1 MEERPAG
8 PRHQPSPRR
17 SVAAHCPSSTT
28 PCLRATRKNSPGVRK
43 NEIKVH
49 VPHLYARSLSK
60 ALQPGKCV
68 MSSDG
73 AEGRSFGH
81 TRFFFLWG
89 IYIFLNLLL
98 LCRKKKKRL
107 KMTTGSFLSLG
118 IPQHRPG
125 PASSVSVATVPA
137 PHVRP
142 APLLAPRVL
151 RAPPPCRPA
160 ACARPSLAPPGEPRL
175 ENPAGEPRWRTPPG
189 EPHLENP
196 AWSATPLSPGGR
208 PLRPLTQKPSRDA
221 PSVAPRTQPCA
232 VPVQWASQS
241 HTSPRGPVKV
251 QVLIQQAVE
260 EPGTLHSQQAPRSC
274 PCCWPQCT
282 CKRRGVVS
290 ESPSTC

>member
-49 VPHLYARSLSK
+49 VPYLYARSLSK

-98 LCRKKKKRL
+98 LCRKKKRL

-118 IPQHRPG
+118 IPQRRPG

-151 RAPPPCRPA
+151 RAPPPCRPT

-175 ENPAGEPRWRTPPG
+175 ENLTWRT
-189 EPHLENP
+189 
-196 AWSATPLSPGGR
+196 SPGA
-208 PLRPLTQKPSRDA
+208 PLLCPPEDDPFA
-221 PSVAPRTQPCA
+221 PSPRNPPA
-232 VPVQWASQS
+232 MLLLWL
-241 HTSPRGPVKV
+241 RGPSLVLSLFSGLLRATHHPGV
-251 QVLIQQAVE
+251 QLKC
-260 EPGTLHSQQAPRSC
+260 RF
-274 PCCWPQCT
+274 
-282 CKRRGVVS
+282 
-290 ESPSTC
+290 

>member
-49 VPHLYARSLSK
+49 VPYLYARSLSK

-98 LCRKKKKRL
+98 LCRKKKTFKNDHRQL
-107 KMTTGSFLSLG
+107 PVTRHSAAPPRAGLLG
-118 IPQHRPG
+118 LRSHR
-125 PASSVSVATVPA
+125 ASSPHPPRASPRSPSPSSPSSLPARSLRTTVPS
-137 PHVRP
+137 PTWRT
-142 APLLAPRVL
+142 
-151 RAPPPCRPA
+151 
-160 ACARPSLAPPGEPRL
+160 PPGEPCL
-175 ENPAGEPRWRTPPG
+175 ENLTWRTLPGEPRWRTPPG
-189 EPHLENP
+189 
-196 AWSATPLSPGGR
+196 APLLCP
-208 PLRPLTQKPSRDA
+208 PEDDPFA
-221 PSVAPRTQPCA
+221 PSPRNPPA
-232 VPVQWASQS
+232 MLLLWL
-241 HTSPRGPVKV
+241 RGPSLVLSLFSGLLRATHHPGV
-251 QVLIQQAVE
+251 QLKC
-260 EPGTLHSQQAPRSC
+260 RF
-274 PCCWPQCT
+274 
-282 CKRRGVVS
+282 
-290 ESPSTC
+290 

>member
-1 MEERPAG
+1 
-8 PRHQPSPRR
+8 
-17 SVAAHCPSSTT
+17 
-28 PCLRATRKNSPGVRK
+28 
-43 NEIKVH
+43 
-49 VPHLYARSLSK
+49 
-60 ALQPGKCV
+60 
-68 MSSDG
+68 
-73 AEGRSFGH
+73 
-81 TRFFFLWG
+81 
-89 IYIFLNLLL
+89 
-98 LCRKKKKRL
+98 
-107 KMTTGSFLSLG
+107 MTTGSFLSLG
-118 IPQHRPG
+118 IPQRRPA

-175 ENPAGEPRWRTPPG
+175 ENPA
-189 EPHLENP
+189 
-196 AWSATPLSPGGR
+196 WSATPLSPGGR

-241 HTSPRGPVKV
+241 HTSPGGPVKV

-260 EPGTLHSQQAPRSC
+260 EPGTLHSQQAPRSW

-282 CKRRGVVS
+282 RKHQGVVS